1 MAPKWRPTAPCAS
14 GANRLLETTGMP
26 RSEILPNPLW
36 QQFVV
41 SNSMLL
47 NPLARSEGRKMRLPR
62 VEARALIARLKVHGV
77 AFDSARRAVVFID
90 SDAWHRTAEI
100 GTVCRFAS
108 ADSLRMGDGPVTE
121 WISWPLRTE
130 QAYRAAVLRNDA
142 LRVVLEWLRCELPWC
157 LTWAPVLGSLHR
169 WQQAST
175 PNRLRRYE
183 GAAHAERCSRPI
195 VPHGELSTWAFIWL
209 ACLWLACLW
218 RLVDGSTHQ
227 YWRNA
232 KTWCAPQA
240 YRRIAGHTAGR

>member
-1 MAPKWRPTAPCAS
+1 
-14 GANRLLETTGMP
+14 
-26 RSEILPNPLW
+26 
-36 QQFVV
+36 
-41 SNSMLL
+41 
-47 NPLARSEGRKMRLPR
+47 MRRPR

-108 ADSLRMGDGPVTE
+108 ADSLRMGDGPVTK

-240 YRRIAGHTAGR
+240 YRRIAGHMTCANVDFKPGNPYPDPYPYPYPDPDLDPSQPQPQA

>member
-1 MAPKWRPTAPCAS
+1 
-14 GANRLLETTGMP
+14 
-26 RSEILPNPLW
+26 
-36 QQFVV
+36 
-41 SNSMLL
+41 
-47 NPLARSEGRKMRLPR
+47 MRLPR

-195 VPHGELSTWAFIWL
+195 VPHSYPDGVELSTWARLSAWHASPGYD
-209 ACLWLACLW
+209 ACGDLWTA
-218 RLVDGSTHQ
+218 RPTSTG
-227 YWRNA
+227 A
-232 KTWCAPQA
+232 TP
-240 YRRIAGHTAGR
+240 RRGARRRRTVASQGT

>member
-1 MAPKWRPTAPCAS
+1 MPAGLAFTPDCGQTAA
-14 GANRLLETTGMP
+14 GRLYNCPAEDEM
-26 RSEILPNPLW
+26 
-36 QQFVV
+36 
-41 SNSMLL
+41 
-47 NPLARSEGRKMRLPR
+47 
-62 VEARALIARLKVHGV
+62 
-77 AFDSARRAVVFID
+77 
-90 SDAWHRTAEI
+90 RTALQKAI
-100 GTVCRFAS
+100 DD
-108 ADSLRMGDGPVTE
+108 ADYECG
-121 WISWPLRTE
+121 
-130 QAYRAAVLRNDA
+130 AAVLRNDA

-240 YRRIAGHTAGR
+240 YRRIAGHMTCANVDFKPGNPYPDPYPYPYPDPDPDLDHSQPQPQA

>member
-1 MAPKWRPTAPCAS
+1 
-14 GANRLLETTGMP
+14 MP

-240 YRRIAGHTAGR
+240 YRRIAGHTKCAKKRGQLRGQGPVGRELEGCG

>member
-1 MAPKWRPTAPCAS
+1 
-14 GANRLLETTGMP
+14 
-26 RSEILPNPLW
+26 
-36 QQFVV
+36 
-41 SNSMLL
+41 
-47 NPLARSEGRKMRLPR
+47 MRRPR

-77 AFDSARRAVVFID
+77 AFDSARRAVVCID

-108 ADSLRMGDGPVTE
+108 ADSFAHGRWAGDQVDLLAPAEAGAK
-121 WISWPLRTE
+121 
-130 QAYRAAVLRNDA
+130 AYRAAVLRNDA

-157 LTWAPVLGSLHR
+157 LTWAPVFGSLHR

-183 GAAHAERCSRPI
+183 AAAHAERCSRPI

-218 RLVDGSTHQ
+218 RLVDGWTHQ

-240 YRRIAGHTAGR
+240 YTVASQGT

>member
-1 MAPKWRPTAPCAS
+1 MRPTPA
-14 GANRLLETTGMP
+14 G
-26 RSEILPNPLW
+26 
-36 QQFVV
+36 
-41 SNSMLL
+41 
-47 NPLARSEGRKMRLPR
+47 
-62 VEARALIARLKVHGV
+62 VEVARALIARVK
-77 AFDSARRAVVFID
+77 AADSSINRRDELWYASD
-90 SDAWHRTAEI
+90 SDALDRRDWHVR
-100 GTVCRFAS
+100 RFAP

-121 WISWPLRTE
+121 WVARLEKPE
-130 QAYRAAVLRNDA
+130 QAYKAAVLRNDA

-240 YRRIAGHTAGR
+240 YRRIAGHMTCANVDFKPGNSYPDPYPYPYPDPDPDLDPSQPQPQA

>member
-1 MAPKWRPTAPCAS
+1 MPAGLAFTPDCGQTAA
-14 GANRLLETTGMP
+14 GRLYNCPAEDEM
-26 RSEILPNPLW
+26 
-36 QQFVV
+36 
-41 SNSMLL
+41 
-47 NPLARSEGRKMRLPR
+47 
-62 VEARALIARLKVHGV
+62 
-77 AFDSARRAVVFID
+77 
-90 SDAWHRTAEI
+90 RTALQKAI
-100 GTVCRFAS
+100 
-108 ADSLRMGDGPVTE
+108 DD
-121 WISWPLRTE
+121 
-130 QAYRAAVLRNDA
+130 AVLRNDA

-240 YRRIAGHTAGR
+240 YRRIAGHMTCANVDFKPGNSYPDPYPYPYPDPDPDLDPSQPQPQA

>member
-1 MAPKWRPTAPCAS
+1 MPAGLAFTPDCGQTAA
-14 GANRLLETTGMP
+14 GRLYNCPAEDEM
-26 RSEILPNPLW
+26 
-36 QQFVV
+36 
-41 SNSMLL
+41 
-47 NPLARSEGRKMRLPR
+47 
-62 VEARALIARLKVHGV
+62 
-77 AFDSARRAVVFID
+77 
-90 SDAWHRTAEI
+90 RTALQKAI
-100 GTVCRFAS
+100 DD
-108 ADSLRMGDGPVTE
+108 ADYECG
-121 WISWPLRTE
+121 
-130 QAYRAAVLRNDA
+130 AAVLRNDA

-240 YRRIAGHTAGR
+240 YRRIAGHMTCANVDFKPGNSYPDPYPYPYPNPDPDLDPSQPQPQA

>member
-1 MAPKWRPTAPCAS
+1 
-14 GANRLLETTGMP
+14 
-26 RSEILPNPLW
+26 
-36 QQFVV
+36 
-41 SNSMLL
+41 
-47 NPLARSEGRKMRLPR
+47 MRRPR

-183 GAAHAERCSRPI
+183 GAAHAERCSRPTAPPSYPLPIRTVSSQLVGVYLAGMHHLATMI
-195 VPHGELSTWAFIWL
+195 VATCGRLDPPVL
-209 ACLWLACLW
+209 AQRQDVVRAAG
-218 RLVDGSTHQ
+218 VPSH
-227 YWRNA
+227 
-232 KTWCAPQA
+232 
-240 YRRIAGHTAGR
+240 RRAHEVR